1 MRSSSGCLALALSAA
16 VAACGGSGG
25 GEPVSTPAAPAEN
38 VLSVTV
44 NGSLCAA
51 SSYQNKP
58 CVQVTLCTPGTSI
71 CQTID
76 DILLDTGSYGL
87 RVFQQALTVALPRV
101 AAGTGTLATCVSF
114 ADGSSEWGP
123 VARASVLLA
132 SEPPVDVPVQVIDAT
147 FGAIPSTCTKPDSGP
162 SVAGFNGVLG
172 VGVFAQD
179 CGDTCSANADNGVYF
194 ACDGSACTGVA
205 VPLASQL
212 QNPVS
217 LLPLDGNG
225 LILELPGVP
234 AGGTASLT
242 GSVVLGIGT
251 RSNNAPSAV
260 TAYALDGNGAF
271 HTVLGGRLNPGYL
284 DTGSNGL
291 FFAAPSGVTIPAC
304 PTPDDTWF
312 CPTPPM
318 QLSAT
323 NSAASGPA
331 STAIGFEIGDFEA
344 LVASSNNVFAEIG
357 GPAPSPG
364 GFDWG
369 LPFHFGRRV
378 YVGIENQTS
387 ALGTG
392 PYVAY

>member
-1 MRSSSGCLALALSAA
+1 MKSSNRWFLLALSATA
-16 VAACGGSGG
+16 TACGGSGPG
-25 GEPVSTPAAPAEN
+25 APVLTPATPADN

-51 SSYQNKP
+51 NSYQNKP

-87 RVFQQALTVALPRV
+87 RVFQQALTIALPRMP
-101 AAGTGTLATCVSF
+101 AGSGVLATCVSF

-123 VARASVLLA
+123 VARASVILA

-147 FGAIPSTCTKPDSGP
+147 FGVIPSTCTKPDSGP
-162 SVAGFNGVLG
+162 SIAGLNGILG

-179 CGDTCSANADNGVYF
+179 CGITCSANAGNGVYF
-194 ACDGSACTGVA
+194 ACDGSGCSGVA
-205 VPLASQL
+205 VPLASQI

-217 LLPLDGNG
+217 LLPLDSNG
-225 LILELPGVP
+225 LIIELPSVR

-242 GSVVLGIGT
+242 GSVILGIGT

-260 TAYALDGNGAF
+260 TTYALDANGAF
-271 HTVLGGRLNPGYL
+271 NTVLGGTVTPGYL

-291 FFAAPSGVTIPAC
+291 FFAAPRAVTIPAC
-304 PTPDDTWF
+304 PTPDNTWF
-312 CPTPPM
+312 CPIPAV

-344 LVASSNNVFAEIG
+344 LLASSNNVFAEIG
-357 GPAPSPG
+357 GPALPPD

-387 ALGTG
+387 TLGTG